1 MNLYQINEAIKEVID
16 FDTGEILDEVKY
28 KELEITRQDKIE
40 SLGVFYKDTLG
51 DIQKYEAEMHR
62 LSTRKKQL
70 ENRAK
75 TLKKMIDQE
84 LNGKKF
90 ETTKVRISY
99 RKSKVL
105 RQTAEEY
112 NLNPKYLKITETV
125 DKLAIKND
133 IANGVKVEGF
143 ELVENSNIQIK

>member
-1 MNLYQINEAIKEVID
+1 MNLYQINQAIKEVINVE
-16 FDTGEILDEVKY
+16 TGEILDEVKY

-51 DIQKYEAEMHR
+51 DVEKYKAEMLR
-62 LSTRKKQL
+62 LAARRKQL

-84 LNGKKF
+84 LNGRKF
-90 ETTKVRISY
+90 ETTRVRISY

-105 RQTAEEY
+105 QQTAEECD
-112 NLNPKYLKITETV
+112 LNPKYLKVSKTI

-133 IANGVKVEGF
+133 IANGLKVEGF
-143 ELVENSNIQIK
+143 ELVEANNIQIS